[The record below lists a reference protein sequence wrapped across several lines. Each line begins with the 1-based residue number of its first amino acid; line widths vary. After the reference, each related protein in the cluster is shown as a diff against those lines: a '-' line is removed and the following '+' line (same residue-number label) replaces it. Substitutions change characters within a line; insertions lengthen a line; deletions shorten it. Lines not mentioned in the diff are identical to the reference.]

1 MSSDDYKS
9 VGFFK
14 VLIVCF
20 YDWLLV
26 FSILWFLSFPF
37 IYFTGGEGVIV
48 SLIYQ
53 YLLFIV
59 IFSYYS
65 WFWRNHKQTLGMK
78 SWKVYIKN
86 SSGDSNITLT
96 QCFMRILV
104 SCLGG
109 HILLIF
115 SKKSLHDVI
124 SKTQLISKSS

>member
-1 MSSDDYKS
+1 MTSDNHKN
-9 VGFFK
+9 VGLFK

-26 FSILWFLSFPF
+26 FSILWFVSFPF
-37 IYFTGGEGVIV
+37 IYFTGGEGEMVG
-48 SLIYQ
+48 LIYQ
-53 YLLFIV
+53 NLLFIV
-59 IFSYYS
+59 IFTYYS

-86 SSGDSNITLT
+86 SSGDSNITLA
-96 QCFMRILV
+96 QCFARILV

-115 SKKSLHDVI
+115 SEKSLHDVI